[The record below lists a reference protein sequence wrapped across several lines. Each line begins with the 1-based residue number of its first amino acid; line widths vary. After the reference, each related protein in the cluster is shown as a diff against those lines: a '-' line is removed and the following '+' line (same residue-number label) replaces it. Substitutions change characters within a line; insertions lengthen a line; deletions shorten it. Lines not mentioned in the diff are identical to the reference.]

1 MVLVPYFAISYGFNF
16 EKNAKAFQFILQ
28 QSVKQFAD
36 LKFYHFKGN
45 VKKHVAKQHGENA
58 EVLFLGSDKYSCTI
72 CEFTSGLKGELSKH
86 IREVHDGKQNWICKL
101 CDVQFTRKSNLQ
113 EHVR

>member
-1 MVLVPYFAISYGFNF
+1 M
-16 EKNAKAFQFILQ
+16 
-28 QSVKQFAD
+28 
-36 LKFYHFKGN
+36 
-45 VKKHVAKQHGENA
+45 KKHVAKQHGENA

-86 IREVHDGKQNWICKL
+86 IREIHDGKQNWICKL